1 MWMENALDIWNTLKK
16 RYYQGDVFR
25 ISDLQEEIYLLKQG
39 DANITTYFTKLK
51 GLIQELD
58 NFHLIPSRTC
68 AVVCSY
74 ELIPIVKS
82 YIEGDYMIRF
92 LRGLNE

>member
-39 DANITTYFTKLK
+39 DANITT
-51 GLIQELD
+51 
-58 NFHLIPSRTC
+58 
-68 AVVCSY
+68 
-74 ELIPIVKS
+74 
-82 YIEGDYMIRF
+82 
-92 LRGLNE
+92 